1 VWFLLITTHDFSPL
15 IAGDTQHHS
24 VQCSCIEIY
33 LGRVHTCVESPMRTH
48 ISPNEPP
55 AKFSVEVHRQKR
67 PRVPA
72 RENNLGSKT
81 HQSSHPCDGPGK
93 KGGPIAVMTPTERGL
108 ARCQIPIRP
117 SPRGREVLTICSSR
131 TTGARRPG
139 GVRFAGCATLE
150 MGRVWVWVCVM
161 ISSFPF
167 RQAILW

>member
-1 VWFLLITTHDFSPL
+1 MYRHLSWKNTNMLGISNAH
-15 IAGDTQHHS
+15 
-24 VQCSCIEIY
+24 IY
-33 LGRVHTCVESPMRTH
+33 
-48 ISPNEPP
+48 ISER
-55 AKFSVEVHRQKR
+55 ATSQILRRGTHRQRR
-67 PRVPA
+67 PRMPA

-81 HQSSHPCDGPGK
+81 RQSSHPCDGPEK

-117 SPRGREVLTICSSR
+117 SPRGREVLTIDSSR